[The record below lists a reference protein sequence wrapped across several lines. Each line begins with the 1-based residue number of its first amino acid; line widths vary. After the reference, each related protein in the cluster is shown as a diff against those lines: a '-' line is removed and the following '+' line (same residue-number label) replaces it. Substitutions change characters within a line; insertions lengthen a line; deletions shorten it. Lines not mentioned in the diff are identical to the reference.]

1 MQEPKPTKQEKE
13 EGEEDAPELKQSRRK
28 MRRRGSCAWL
38 RGQRVQALVAHKRRL
53 VEVPYTATLSH
64 TVNVLVANNIV
75 AVPVAAPP
83 GRWIGAGG
91 SMILESDRA
100 TGAVRKQY
108 IGMVTMLDVLV
119 HVAEV
124 VEGGSASPKEQ
135 DLEKK
140 MSVLVCEVIGHSPE
154 GLSLWTLHHNTS
166 ILDCMET
173 FSKGVHRALV
183 PLESHTENVI
193 ATELTEASPGYRM
206 LTQMDVLAFLAEHAN
221 ELKDVISS
229 SVHDLGAVN
238 DNVFAVTK
246 NMKVI
251 EAIKSMRLVS
261 DLQNDLQIACL
272 WVPHQ
277 LLKNAIRMADFLGG
291 AALTCEILQ
300 GKGKRLVDTFS
311 ATDLR
316 GCSVAELQTWLP
328 KNVLQFKQ
336 KVSSPVTPR
345 KLVTCY
351 HETSLGEVIDE
362 AVQARV
368 HRVWVVDQQGM
379 LKGIVSLTDMLR
391 VIREA
396 VLDADRE
403 LQRVVSPNVS
413 DRVAIRS

>member
-1 MQEPKPTKQEKE
+1 MSISSYLPLSVNTTLTNAIDFPPRSMQEPKPTKQEKE

-238 DNVFAVTK
+238 DNVFA
-246 NMKVI
+246 
-251 EAIKSMRLVS
+251 
-261 DLQNDLQIACL
+261 
-272 WVPHQ
+272 
-277 LLKNAIRMADFLGG
+277 
-291 AALTCEILQ
+291 

-413 DRVAIRS
+413 DR